1 MVLSVCIPVYNS
13 DVKVLVLAISKQIAI
28 NNFPVEIIVLDD
40 ASSPDIELINRDAL
54 AEITNTRY
62 FSLPENIGRSAI
74 RNRFIDLAYGDFVLF
89 IDGDSHVI
97 REDFIGDY
105 LQTIQLNSGDLIFGG
120 SVYQNERPPRDK
132 YLRWKYSICRE
143 SKSADA
149 RTRSHYGFKTN
160 NFCVKKA
167 VLDEYPFDERIK
179 GYGHEDTLFGFVL
192 LQNKLKIVH
201 IENPVLNTCLDTNSI
216 FLEKTKQS
224 IQNLWFIHE
233 EIQPNIN
240 FINHVRLLKT
250 YYNVKKY
257 RAIPLLRF
265 VNYFFGRLNERL
277 LKSGWFTLR
286 MFDFYKLAMLVNWID
301 KKDKFQK

>member
-13 DVKVLVLAISKQIAI
+13 DVKVLALAISKQIAI

-40 ASSPDIELINRDAL
+40 ASSPEIELINRDSL
-54 AEITNTRY
+54 VEITNTRY
-62 FSLPENIGRSAI
+62 FSLLENIGRSAI

-97 REDFIGDY
+97 SEGFIGNY

-120 SVYQNERPPRDK
+120 SVYQNESPSRDK

-143 SKSADA
+143 SKSVTDRAN
-149 RTRSHYGFKTN
+149 SHHGFKTN
-160 NFCVKKA
+160 NFCIKKA
-167 VLDEYPFDERIK
+167 VLKEYPFDERIK

-192 LQNKLKIVH
+192 LQNNIKILH
-201 IENPVLNTCLDTNSI
+201 IENPVLNSCLDSNAI

-233 EIQPNIN
+233 EIQPNID

-250 YYNVKKY
+250 YYNVKKR

-265 VNYFFGRLNERL
+265 VNYFVGKSNEYF
-277 LKSGWFTLR
+277 LKTGWFTLR
-286 MFDFYKLAMLVNWID
+286 MFDFYKLAMLVNWTD
-301 KKDKFQK
+301 KKGK

>member
-13 DVKVLVLAISKQIAI
+13 DVKVLALAISKQIAL

-40 ASSPDIELINRDAL
+40 ASSPEIELINRNSL

-74 RNRFIDLAYGDFVLF
+74 RNRFIDLAHGDFVLF

-97 REDFIGDY
+97 SEDFISNY

-120 SVYQNERPPRDK
+120 SVYQNESPSRDK

-143 SKSADA
+143 SKSVIDRAN
-149 RTRSHYGFKTN
+149 SHYGFKTN
-160 NFCVKKA
+160 NFCVNKA
-167 VLDEYPFDERIK
+167 VLKEYPFDERVK

-192 LQNKLKIVH
+192 LQNNIKIVH
-201 IENPVLNTCLDTNSI
+201 IDNPVLNSCLDSNPI
-216 FLEKTKQS
+216 FLEKTQQS

-233 EIQPNIN
+233 EIQPNID

-265 VNYFFGRLNERL
+265 VNYFVGKLNEHF
-277 LKSGWFTLR
+277 LKSGWFALR

-301 KKDKFQK
+301 KKGK

>member
-13 DVKVLVLAISKQIAI
+13 DVKVLALAISKQIAI

-40 ASSPDIELINRDAL
+40 ASSPEIELINRNSL
-54 AEITNTRY
+54 EEITNTRY
-62 FSLPENIGRSAI
+62 FSLPENMGRSVI
-74 RNRFIDLAYGDFVLF
+74 RNRFIDLAHGDFVLF

-97 REDFIGDY
+97 SEDFIGNY

-120 SVYQNERPPRDK
+120 SVYQNKSPSRDK

-143 SKSADA
+143 SKSVRDRAN
-149 RTRSHYGFKTN
+149 SHYGFKTN
-160 NFCVKKA
+160 NFCIKKA
-167 VLDEYPFDERIK
+167 VLKEYPFDERVR

-192 LQNKLKIVH
+192 LQNNIKIVH
-201 IENPVLNTCLDTNSI
+201 IDNPVLNSCLDSNPI
-216 FLEKTKQS
+216 FLEKTQQS

-233 EIQPNIN
+233 EIQPNID

-265 VNYFFGRLNERL
+265 VNYLVGKSNEHF

-286 MFDFYKLAMLVNWID
+286 MFDFYKLAMLVNWTD
-301 KKDKFQK
+301 KKGK

>member
-13 DVKVLVLAISKQIAI
+13 DVKVLAIAISKQIAI

-40 ASSPDIELINRDAL
+40 ASSPEIELINRNSL
-54 AEITNTRY
+54 VELTNTRY

-74 RNRFIDLAYGDFVLF
+74 RNRFIDLALGDFVLF

-97 REDFIGDY
+97 SEDFISNY

-120 SVYQNERPPRDK
+120 SVYQNESPSRDK

-143 SKSADA
+143 SKSVRDRAN
-149 RTRSHYGFKTN
+149 SHYGFKTN
-160 NFCVKKA
+160 NFCIKKA
-167 VLDEYPFDERIK
+167 VLKEYPFDERVK

-192 LQNKLKIVH
+192 LQNNIKIVH
-201 IENPVLNTCLDTNSI
+201 IDNPVLNSCLDSNPI
-216 FLEKTKQS
+216 FLEKTQQS

-233 EIQPNIN
+233 EIQPNID

-257 RAIPLLRF
+257 RAIPLIRF
-265 VNYFFGRLNERL
+265 VNYFIGKLNEHF

-301 KKDKFQK
+301 KKGK

>member
-97 REDFIGDY
+97 SEDFIGNY
-105 LQTIQLNSGDLIFGG
+105 LETIQPNSGDLIFGG
-120 SVYQNERPPRDK
+120 SVYQNERPSRDK

-143 SKSADA
+143 SKSITD
-149 RTRSHYGFKTN
+149 RVNSHYGFKTN
-160 NFCVKKA
+160 NFCIKKA
-167 VLDEYPFDERIK
+167 VLDEFPFDERIK

-192 LQNKLKIVH
+192 LQNKLKILH
-201 IENPVLNTCLDTNSI
+201 IENPVLNSCLDSNPI

-233 EIQPNIN
+233 EIQPNID

-265 VNYFFGRLNERL
+265 VNYFFGRLNEHF